1 MVVVMKATATE
12 DDIEHVEEKV
22 REAGGE
28 AFVSRGKSRTI
39 IGLVGDTARFTGM
52 PIQTY
57 QGVDHVILIGKPYK
71 MVARELHP
79 VPTTVKVGPAAV
91 GRESFNVIAGPCAVE
106 SEEQAMLAAKAAVAA

>member
-57 QGVDHVILIGKPYK
+57 AGVDHVILIGKPYK

-79 VPTTVKVGPAAV
+79 VPTTVKVG
-91 GRESFNVIAGPCAVE
+91 
-106 SEEQAMLAAKAAVAA
+106 

>member
-57 QGVDHVILIGKPYK
+57 SGVDHVILIGKPYK
-71 MVARELHP
+71 MVARSSIRFRP
-79 VPTTVKVGPAAV
+79 RSRSARPPSDGSPST
-91 GRESFNVIAGPCAVE
+91 
-106 SEEQAMLAAKAAVAA
+106 